1 MHPCSHHG
9 IGNIAPATEAG
20 LLRIVTS
27 ALNRAL
33 DAASPAEIIDA
44 AVHSVPRGKLAVV
57 SSFGTESAVLLKHV
71 ADVDRSLPVLFLD
84 TGWLFP
90 ETLAYRDT
98 LVARLGLTD
107 ARTIRPENSAV
118 AEQDPDA
125 DLWSR
130 DPDACCNLR
139 KVAPLAAELSGFD
152 AWINGR
158 KRFQGGNRSALPLV
172 EVEGSRLKFNPLAQV
187 SPAELAAAFDEA
199 GPAAPSAR
207 ASRLHVSRLHAVHE
221 CKRAGRGTARRPL
234 ARPRQDRVRHP
245 HRRAAGGRAGVGFSP
260 KTCLLPWRG
269 R

>member
-44 AVHSVPRGKLAVV
+44 AVHSVPRGRLAVV

-98 LVARLGLTD
+98 LAARRGLTD
-107 ARTIRPENSAV
+107 VRTIRPENSAV

-130 DPDACCNLR
+130 NPDACCNLR

-152 AWINGR
+152 GWINGR
-158 KRFQGGNRSALPLV
+158 KRFQGGNRSALPPV
-172 EVEGSRLKFNPLAQV
+172 EVEGSRLKFNPLAQA
-187 SPAELAAAFDEA
+187 SPAELAAAFGEA
-199 GPAAPSAR
+199 GLHRHPLEHHGFTSVGCMPCTSASAPGEAP
-207 ASRLHVSRLHAVHE
+207 
-221 CKRAGRGTARRPL
+221 RAGR
-234 ARPRQDRVRHP
+234 
-245 HRRAAGGRAGVGFSP
+245 
-260 KTCLLPWRG
+260 WRG
-269 R
+269 RGKTECGIHIGALPVAERA

>member
-1 MHPCSHHG
+1 MHPCVHHN

-20 LLRIVTS
+20 LLRMVTA

-44 AVHSVPRGKLAVV
+44 AVHAVPRGKLAVV

-98 LVARLGLTD
+98 LIERLGLTD
-107 ARTIRPENSAV
+107 VRTIKPDSGEV
-118 AEQDPDA
+118 ARHDPDA

-130 DPDACCNLR
+130 NPDACCNLR
-139 KVAPLAAELSGFD
+139 KVMPLGAEMASFD

-158 KRFQGGNRSALPLV
+158 KRFQGGTRSALPPV
-172 EVEGSRLKFNPLAQV
+172 EVEGARLKFNPLARAT
-187 SPAELAAAFDEA
+187 PAELAATFDQ
-199 GPAAPSAR
+199 AALPRHPLERHGFASVGCMPCTSVR
-207 ASRLHVSRLHAVHE
+207 APGE
-221 CKRAGRGTARRPL
+221 DPRAGR
-234 ARPRQDRVRHP
+234 
-245 HRRAAGGRAGVGFSP
+245 
-260 KTCLLPWRG
+260 WRG
-269 R
+269 RGKTECGIHSGALPVAERA